1 MTQYLVR
8 AEELRELMNLAFE
21 DIGVERSSREH
32 IVENLI
38 FTSLR
43 GVDSH
48 GVKLFPYYL
57 KAFQAG
63 RLNKTPKV
71 STISETGAYASLD
84 GDFGTGHFLG
94 IVAADKAMQLA
105 KLEGLGLVT
114 IKNSTH
120 FGSCAYYGFHIRK
133 AGMLGLVFTN
143 ADPLL
148 KHPNTNSSFFG
159 TNPVCLVAPL
169 ANGDSLCVDMATSV
183 VSFNKISN
191 YAREGLE
198 IPADW
203 GFDSAGIPTTEANEV
218 KTLASFGGY
227 KGFWLA
233 MIVEILTSCLADGM
247 LGNDVIGMYSNE
259 PLSKQRP
266 ISQTFMAIDVSRL
279 NKNFETRISYMVES
293 LRKLS
298 SPDDAVVMADDLERA
313 SMAKRSVNGIPVSQS
328 LASEFLAATDR
339 FNLLFKA

>member
-1 MTQYLVR
+1 MTEYLVR
-8 AEELRELMNLAFE
+8 AEEFRELMNLAFQ
-21 DIGVERSSREH
+21 DIGVEQASRSH

-63 RLNKTPKV
+63 RLNKTPQV
-71 STISETGAYASLD
+71 TTVLETKAYASLD
-84 GDFGTGHFLG
+84 GDFGTGHFAG
-94 IVAADKAMQLA
+94 IVASDRAIHLA
-105 KLEGLGLVT
+105 RSEGLGLVT
-114 IKNSTH
+114 VKNSTH

-148 KHPNTNSSFFG
+148 KHPNTNKSFFG

-169 ANGDSLCVDMATSV
+169 AKGDSLCIDMATSV

-198 IPADW
+198 IPMGW
-203 GFDSAGIPTTEANEV
+203 GFDESGMPTSDAGEV

-233 MIVEILTSCLADGM
+233 MIVEILTSCLADGV
-247 LGNDVIGMYSNE
+247 LGNDVIGMYGNE

-266 ISQTFMAIDVSRL
+266 ISQTFMAIDVNRL
-279 NKNFETRISYMVES
+279 NKNFEDRISYMVES
-293 LRKLS
+293 LRKLPTPEGS
-298 SPDDAVVMADDLERA
+298 VVMADDVERE
-313 SMAKRSVNGIPVSQS
+313 SMAKRGVDGIPVSES
-328 LASEFLAATDR
+328 LANEFLAVSNR
-339 FNLLFKA
+339 FNAVFKR